1 MKIDKKKGEE
11 MQQLTL
17 VPRLVPDVRSGAKT
31 STIRWQEVDIVTGPL
46 KLVNEQDAGDTV
58 IVWVTKIETLR
69 LSEVAVRLGK
79 EAEWP
84 DAVLLAGMREHY
96 PAIRLSSEVQLITHL
111 TPAETQQKLT
121 ER

>member
-1 MKIDKKKGEE
+1 

-31 STIRWQEVDIVTGPL
+31 STIRWQESDIVTGPL
-46 KLVNEQDAGDTV
+46 KLVNEQDAADAV
-58 IVWVTKIETLR
+58 IVWVTRIETLR
-69 LSEVAVRLGK
+69 LNEVAARLGK

-84 DAVLLAGMREHY
+84 DAALLEGMREHY
-96 PAIRLSSEVQLITHL
+96 PEIRLNSEVQLITHL

-121 ER
+121 EQ

>member
-1 MKIDKKKGEE
+1 

-31 STIRWQEVDIVTGPL
+31 STIRWQEADIVTGPL

-58 IVWVTKIETLR
+58 IVWVTKIETLC
-69 LSEVAVRLGK
+69 LSEVAARLGK

-84 DAVLLAGMREHY
+84 DAELLAGMREHY

>member
-1 MKIDKKKGEE
+1 

-31 STIRWQEVDIVTGPL
+31 STIRWQEGEIVTGLL
-46 KLVNEQDAGDTV
+46 KLVNEQDATDEI

-69 LSEVAVRLGK
+69 LNEVAERLGK

-84 DAVLLAGMREHY
+84 DVVLLEGMREHY
-96 PAIRLSSEVQLITHL
+96 PDMRLSSEVQLITHL
-111 TPAETQQKLT
+111 TPAETQEKLM
-121 ER
+121 EQ

>member
-1 MKIDKKKGEE
+1 

-31 STIRWQEVDIVTGPL
+31 STIRWQEADIVTGPL

-69 LSEVAVRLGK
+69 LNEVAVRLGK

-84 DAVLLAGMREHY
+84 DAVLLEGMREHY
-96 PAIRLSSEVQLITHL
+96 PDIRLSSEVQLITHL
-111 TPAETQQKLT
+111 TPAETQHKLT
-121 ER
+121 E